1 MIGIIDIAGIGIK
14 RRMQREIATYPA
26 LSCDFHT
33 AHDKVATLSGY
44 FVASQCSQSRVN
56 VPDCYSTER
65 AFSPERTNG
74 CSPTFLKPSSGQC
87 LNKPRCLCIQTH
99 NPKPKHAEQGQL
111 SKAETHKL
119 TGALESLDRTV
130 FRSSSKVSGR
140 RILGGEL
147 WSQLSK
153 VRNVT
158 RIFGEATR

>member
-1 MIGIIDIAGIGIK
+1 MIAIIGIAGIGIK
-14 RRMQREIATYPA
+14 RRMQRETATYPA

-33 AHDKVATLSGY
+33 AHDKVATLSGC
-44 FVASQCSQSRVN
+44 FVASQCSQSRVH
-56 VPDCYSTER
+56 VPDCHSTER
-65 AFSPERTNG
+65 ALSPERTNG

-99 NPKPKHAEQGQL
+99 NPKPKHAEQGQ
-111 SKAETHKL
+111 THKL

-153 VRNVT
+153 VRDVR
-158 RIFGEATR
+158 RILAKPPANC